1 MIPATANAEEGLV
14 PLVAELA
21 GVGRITNRNLLD
33 LAIRA
38 PRAVIDG
45 VERAV
50 ALSIR
55 HGTIVA
61 IDGFEVVPLAPTVLT
76 LPSDVVLIPGLVDTH
91 VHINEPGRTEWEG
104 FESATAAAAA
114 AGVTTIVDMP
124 LNSLP
129 PTLTAGALAVKR
141 KAARGRC
148 HVDVGFWGGA
158 VPTNLTELP
167 ELFAAG
173 VFGVKCFLQDSGVPE
188 FPPLSTTELRQAME
202 IIAGLD
208 GLLLVHAEDPGRAA
222 HLADAAGAQLCGVRA
237 VPARHGR
244 GRRHRNGDPGVGSHR
259 LPGAHRAPLVGGR
272 WRSWSAQAKTA
283 GVPDHR
289 RNLPALPDS
298 RRRDDSRTAAPQFKC
313 CPPIRGTTD
322 QDALWAAL
330 ADGTIDIVVTDHSPS
345 TPALKL
351 LEVGDLGLAWGGI
364 ASLQFGFA
372 AVLAEAHRREHPADD
387 RCCAGW
393 RADRPIWP
401 GCRGRVGSQVGADAD
416 LVVLADA
423 ETFTVTADSI
433 RHRHPV
439 TPVPRPQ
446 PCGEWCAVGGCAAP
460 QLQDDMVGGS
470 VAACRAVAAAQTVRP
485 RSAKLLCDRVQHAPA
500 GATGAGAPHTRAPQ
514 ARELTWHEAHRP
526 RPRLPCPGRVR
537 AVRQR

>member
-38 PRAVIDG
+38 PRAIIDG

-61 IDGFEVVPLAPTVLT
+61 IDSFEVVPLAPTVLT

-188 FPPLSTTELRQAME
+188 FPPLSTAELRQAME

-208 GLLLVHAEDPGRAA
+208 GLLLVHAEDPGVLHVSPTPQGRSYTAFVDSRPDTAEAAAIATVIEASAATGCRAHIV
-222 HLADAAGAQLCGVRA
+222 HLSSAAGAALVRQAKADGVRI
-237 VPARHGR
+237 
-244 GRRHRNGDPGVGSHR
+244 
-259 LPGAHRAPLVGGR
+259 
-272 WRSWSAQAKTA
+272 TA
-283 GVPDHR
+283 ETCPHYLTLAAETIPDG
-289 RNLPALPDS
+289 
-298 RRRDDSRTAAPQFKC
+298 APQYKC
-313 CPPIRGTTD
+313 CPPIRGGAD

-330 ADGTIDIVVTDHSPS
+330 ADGTIDIIVTDHSPS

-351 LEVGDLGLAWGGI
+351 LDVGDLGLAWGGI

-372 AVLAEAHRREHPADD
+372 AVLAEADRRGVALPQVLRWMASGPADL
-387 RCCAGW
+387 AGLTW
-393 RADRPIWP
+393 K
-401 GCRGRVGSQVGADAD
+401 GRIAVGADAD
-416 LVVLADA
+416 LVALADG

-439 TPVPRPQ
+439 TPYLGRELRGVVRTRWLR
-446 PCGEWCAVGGCAAP
+446 GTALE
-460 QLQDDMVGGS
+460 DDMVAG
-470 VAACRAVAAAQTVRP
+470 Q
-485 RSAKLLCDRVQHAPA
+485 LLHAEPA
-500 GATGAGAPHTRAPQ
+500 PLR
-514 ARELTWHEAHRP
+514 
-526 RPRLPCPGRVR
+526 
-537 AVRQR
+537 